1 MIWKYT
7 LLSMIQLIVLIVMVL
22 VSVAFLSLLERKVLS
37 LIHYRKGPNKVGMMG
52 LLQPFADAIKLMTKD
67 DFPIYWSNKLLYY
80 FSPMFMLF
88 MGLMG
93 WMLYPFGVIVFSLS
107 KSFLLILLYLGMGA
121 YSLIFSGWSSNSK
134 YALLGATRALSQTI
148 SYEVCMGF
156 VFVTIISMYPSLSME
171 SSEMTSSFP
180 YLLILFGLTYFI
192 LLAELNRA
200 PFDLSEGESELV
212 SGYSVEYGGA
222 MYTIIFLSENMM
234 ILFSSFLMTYI
245 FFIPYTFS
253 IKFAIIFMVL
263 VKSIIIM
270 RSIVPRFRYDKLMEV
285 CWTSVLPLT
294 LVLANVYV
302 ALNMV

>member
-1 MIWKYT
+1 MWKFT
-7 LLSMIQLIVLIVMVL
+7 LLTMVQLVVLMVMVMI
-22 VSVAFLSLLERKVLS
+22 SVAFLSLLERKVLS

-52 LLQPFADAIKLMTKD
+52 LLQPFADAIKLMSKD

-80 FSPMFMLF
+80 FSPLFMLL
-88 MGLMG
+88 MGLLG
-93 WMLYPFGVIVFSLS
+93 WMLFPFSVVVYSLS
-107 KSFLLILLYLGMGA
+107 KSLLLVLLLLGMGA

-134 YALLGATRALSQTI
+134 YALLGAIRALSQTI

-156 VFVTIISMYPSLSME
+156 VFIVVISLYPSLSME
-171 SSEMTSSFP
+171 SSGDISPFP
-180 YLLILFGLTYFI
+180 YLLSLFGLTYFI

-245 FFIPYTFS
+245 FFLPNTSSGGFPL
-253 IKFAIIFMVL
+253 IFMIL
-263 VKSIIIM
+263 VKSIIVM
-270 RSIVPRFRYDKLMEV
+270 RGVVPRFRYDKLMSV
-285 CWTSVLPLT
+285 CWMSVLPLS
-294 LVLANVYV
+294 LISANIFV
-302 ALNMV
+302 ALNML